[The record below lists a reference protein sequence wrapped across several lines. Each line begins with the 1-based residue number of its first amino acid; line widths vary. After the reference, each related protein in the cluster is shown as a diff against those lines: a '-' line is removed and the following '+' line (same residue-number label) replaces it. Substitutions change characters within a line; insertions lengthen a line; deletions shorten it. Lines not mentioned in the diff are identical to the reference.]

1 MNSVTPPSRREFLK
15 TGALVSGGMVIAFV
29 VPGGKRFAA
38 PQPRRAGR
46 PLAPNAFLRVG
57 SDDSVTVLL
66 AHSEMGQGIWTAL
79 PMLIAEEL
87 DADWSKV
94 KVEHADA
101 APAYAHTAFGMQM
114 TGGSTSTWSEFDR
127 YRQAGATARA
137 LLVQAAAQRFG
148 VKPADCR
155 TESGVVI
162 AGNRRARYGELAE
175 AAATLPAPKT
185 VPLKDPKD
193 WKIIGKPTKRLD
205 TPEKTTGRAHFGM
218 DVRFPGL
225 LTAVVARPPVFGAK
239 VKSFDATAAK
249 AVAGVRQVVRVPT
262 GVAVVAD
269 HFWAAK
275 LGRDALKIEWDLG
288 PGATLDSSALRAEF
302 RRLAG
307 TSGAIAEQAGDVADA
322 LGKAAKTIEA
332 EYAVPYLAH
341 APMEPENCTVRIGPA
356 KCEIWT
362 GTQFQTLDQQLA
374 AQITGLKPEQV
385 ELHTTFLG
393 GGFGRR
399 ANPTSDFVSEAVQV
413 AKAAGDAASAM
424 LKAARVVE
432 AEYDFPY
439 LAHAPMEPLNCTVK
453 IDKDHCEIWT
463 GTQFQTMD
471 QQVAAKI
478 TGLKPEQVDIHTTF
492 LGGGFGRRATPTSDF
507 VTEAV
512 HVARAAGKPVKTVW
526 TREDDVHG
534 GYYRPAYV
542 HRARIGLGTDGLP
555 VAWQHTVVGQSI
567 LAGTPFEAFM
577 VKNGIDAT
585 SVEGVADSPYLK
597 DIPNRRVDL
606 HSPRTGI
613 PVLWWRS
620 VGHSHTAFVME
631 SLIDEL
637 AHSAGKDPV
646 EYRRALLKNHPRHLG
661 VLNLAVEQ
669 AGWGRRPPKD
679 RARGVAVHES
689 FGSFAAQVAEVSVEN
704 GRIRV
709 HRVVCAIDCGIAVN
723 PETIAA
729 QMESGIAF
737 GLSAVLHSALH
748 FKDGRVRE
756 SNYHDYRVLRMNE
769 MPMVEVHIVRSSE
782 KPGGIGEVGVP
793 PIAPAVAN
801 AVAALT
807 QQRLR
812 ELPLMLA
819 S

>member
-1 MNSVTPPSRREFLK
+1 MKAVTPPSRREFLK
-15 TGALVSGGMVIAFV
+15 TSALISGGLVIGFV
-29 VPGGKRFAA
+29 VPGAKRFAVA
-38 PQPRRAGR
+38 QPPPGR
-46 PLAPNAFLRVG
+46 PFAPNAFLRVG
-57 SDDSVTVLL
+57 SDDTVTVLL

-87 DADWSKV
+87 DADWSKI
-94 KVEHADA
+94 KVEHAEA
-101 APAYAHTAFGMQM
+101 APVYAHTAFGIQM

-155 TESGVVI
+155 TENGVVI
-162 AGNRRARYGELAE
+162 AGNQRGRYGELA
-175 AAATLPAPKT
+175 AAAAKLPPPKT

-205 TPEKTTGRAHFGM
+205 TPEKITGRARFGM
-218 DVRFPGL
+218 DVHFPGL
-225 LTAVVARPPVFGAK
+225 LIAVVARSPVFGGK
-239 VKSFDATAAK
+239 VRSFDATAAK
-249 AVAGVRQVVRVPT
+249 AIPGVRKVVRVPT

-288 PGATLDSSALRAEF
+288 PNAGLDSTALREQF
-302 RRLAG
+302 RKLAG
-307 TSGAIAEQAGDVADA
+307 TTGTPAAEAGNVADA

-341 APMEPENCTVRIGPA
+341 APMEPENCTVRIRPG

-362 GTQFQTLDQQLA
+362 GTQFQTLDQRLA

-385 ELHTTFLG
+385 AVHTTFLG

-413 AKAAGDAASAM
+413 AKAANA
-424 LKAARVVE
+424 
-432 AEYDFPY
+432 
-439 LAHAPMEPLNCTVK
+439 
-453 IDKDHCEIWT
+453 
-463 GTQFQTMD
+463 
-471 QQVAAKI
+471 
-478 TGLKPEQVDIHTTF
+478 
-492 LGGGFGRRATPTSDF
+492 
-507 VTEAV
+507 
-512 HVARAAGKPVKTVW
+512 PVKTVW

-534 GYYRPAYV
+534 GYYRPAYL
-542 HRARIGLGTDGLP
+542 HRARIGLGADGLP
-555 VAWQHTVVGQSI
+555 VAWRHTVVGQSI
-567 LAGTPFEAFM
+567 LVGTPFEPFL

-585 SVEGVADSPYLK
+585 SVEGASDAPYLK
-597 DIPNRRVDL
+597 DIPNHRVDL
-606 HSPRTGI
+606 HSPKTGI

-637 AHSAGKDPV
+637 AQAAGKDPV

-661 VLNLAVEQ
+661 VLNLAVEK
-669 AGWGRRPPKD
+669 AGWGGRPPQG

-689 FGSFAAQVAEVSVEN
+689 FGSFAAQVAEVSVED

-737 GLSAVLHSALH
+737 GLSAALHSALH
-748 FKDGRVRE
+748 IKDGRVQE

-769 MPMVEVHIVRSSE
+769 MPVVEVHIVPSTE

-801 AVAALT
+801 AVAVLT
-807 QQRLR
+807 GQRLR
-812 ELPLMLA
+812 ELPLTLPT
-819 S
+819 

>member
-1 MNSVTPPSRREFLK
+1 MNEVTTPSRREFLK
-15 TGALVSGGMVIAFV
+15 TGALVSGGLVIAFV
-29 VPGGKRFAA
+29 VPGAKRFAA
-38 PQPRRAGR
+38 AQAPRARRGF
-46 PLAPNAFLRVG
+46 APNAFLRVG

-87 DADWSKV
+87 DADWSKI

-101 APAYAHTAFGMQM
+101 APVYAHTAFGIQM

-127 YRQAGATARA
+127 YRHAGATARA
-137 LLVQAAAQRFG
+137 LLMRAAAQRFG

-155 TESGVVI
+155 TENGVVI
-162 AGNRRARYGELAE
+162 AGRQRARYGELAA
-175 AAATLPAPKT
+175 AAATLLPPKT

-205 TPEKTTGRAHFGM
+205 TPEKITGRAQFGM

-225 LTAVVARPPVFGAK
+225 LTAVVARSPVFGGR
-239 VKSFDATAAK
+239 VRSFDATAAK
-249 AVAGVRQVVRVPT
+249 AIPGVRKVVQVPT

-275 LGRDALKIEWDLG
+275 LGRDALKIDWDLG
-288 PGATLDSSALRAEF
+288 PHATLDSTALREQFRKLADTTGTLAAE
-302 RRLAG
+302 AG
-307 TSGAIAEQAGDVADA
+307 NVADA
-322 LGKAAKTIEA
+322 LGKANKTIEA

-341 APMEPENCTVRIGPA
+341 APMEPENCTVRIGPG

-374 AQITGLKPEQV
+374 ARITGLSPSQV
-385 ELHTTFLG
+385 EVHTTFLG

-413 AKAAGDAASAM
+413 AKAANA
-424 LKAARVVE
+424 
-432 AEYDFPY
+432 
-439 LAHAPMEPLNCTVK
+439 
-453 IDKDHCEIWT
+453 
-463 GTQFQTMD
+463 
-471 QQVAAKI
+471 
-478 TGLKPEQVDIHTTF
+478 
-492 LGGGFGRRATPTSDF
+492 
-507 VTEAV
+507 
-512 HVARAAGKPVKTVW
+512 PVKTVW

-534 GYYRPAYV
+534 GYYRPAYL

-555 VAWQHTVVGQSI
+555 VAWRHTVVGQSI
-567 LAGTPFEAFM
+567 LVGTPFEPFL

-585 SVEGVADSPYLK
+585 SVEGVSDSPYLK
-597 DIPNRRVDL
+597 EIPNHRLDL
-606 HSPRTGI
+606 HSPKTGI

-637 AHSAGKDPV
+637 AQAAGKDPV
-646 EYRRALLKNHPRHLG
+646 EYRRALLKNHRRHLG
-661 VLNLAVEQ
+661 VLNLAVEK
-669 AGWGRRPPKD
+669 AGWDRRLPEG

-689 FGSFAAQVAEVSVEN
+689 FGSFAAQVAEVSVED

-737 GLSAVLHSALH
+737 GLGAALHSALH
-748 FKDGRVRE
+748 FKDGRVQE

-769 MPMVEVHIVRSSE
+769 MPLVEVHIVPSTE

-807 QQRLR
+807 GQRLR
-812 ELPLMLA
+812 ELPLRLNA
-819 S
+819 